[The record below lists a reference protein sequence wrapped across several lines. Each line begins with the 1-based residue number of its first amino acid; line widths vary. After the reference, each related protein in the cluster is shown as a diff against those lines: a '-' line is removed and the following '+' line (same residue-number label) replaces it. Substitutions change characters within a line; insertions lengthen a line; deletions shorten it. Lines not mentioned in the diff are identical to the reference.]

1 MIPRKVRPKAL
12 TTAAPLER
20 VRPKELAAAGVRR
33 VPRTV
38 GVRDGRPLLED
49 GRAMDVANVLWCTG
63 FRPDFGWIDLPVFG
77 PDGLPLHR
85 RGAVRSEPGL
95 YFLGLFFL
103 YGFTSSL
110 LGGVGRDAAH
120 IAEQIAA
127 RRREEPERRLH
138 RSLLQ

>member
-1 MIPRKVRPKAL
+1 V
-12 TTAAPLER
+12 PLER
-20 VRPKELAAAGVRR
+20 VRPKELAAAGVER

-38 GVRDGRPLLED
+38 GVRDGRPLLAD
-49 GRAMDVANVLWCTG
+49 GRVMDVANVLWCTG
-63 FRPDFGWIDLPVFG
+63 FRPDFGWIDLPIFDQ
-77 PDGLPLHR
+77 DGLPLHR
-85 RGAVRSEPGL
+85 RGVVEGHPGL

-120 IAEQIAA
+120 IAAQIAA
-127 RRREEPERRLH
+127 RRREEPDRRLH

>member
-1 MIPRKVRPKAL
+1 
-12 TTAAPLER
+12 
-20 VRPKELAAAGVRR
+20 
-33 VPRTV
+33 
-38 GVRDGRPLLED
+38 
-49 GRAMDVANVLWCTG
+49 MDVANVLWCTG

-77 PDGLPLHR
+77 HDGLPLHR
-85 RGAVRSEPGL
+85 RGVVEGQPGL

-120 IAEQIAA
+120 IADQIAA
-127 RRREEPERRLH
+127 RRREAPERRLH